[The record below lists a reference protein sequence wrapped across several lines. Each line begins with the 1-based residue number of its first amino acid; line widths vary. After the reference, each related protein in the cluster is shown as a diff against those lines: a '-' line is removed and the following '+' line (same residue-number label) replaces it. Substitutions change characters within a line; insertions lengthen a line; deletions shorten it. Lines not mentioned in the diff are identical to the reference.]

1 MKSPRKSVANQIIDF
16 VQRRSTRFNSE
27 PYCVFEFIVQGGRLD
42 GVRIKEYVKA
52 DKEDRGEHE
61 EIK

>member
-1 MKSPRKSVANQIIDF
+1 MANQIVDF
-16 VQRRSTRFNSE
+16 VQRRSARFNSE

>member
-1 MKSPRKSVANQIIDF
+1 MKASRKSVANQIVDF
-16 VQRRSTRFNSE
+16 VQRRAERFNSE
-27 PYCVFEFIVQGGRLD
+27 PYCVFEFIVQAGRLD